1 MKISLRNGKIK
12 KVNCKTQEV
21 CKMTDKD
28 KCSCGCENHDH
39 NHDHEFEDGVELDT
53 IYLTFEGEDGEDEE
67 VECGILGFFDVE
79 DQNYIALVVPA
90 EEGEEGD
97 LEEEIYIYKYDED
110 VDGEPLL
117 DIIETEEE
125 FNKVNE
131 VFEREFFEDEE

>member
-1 MKISLRNGKIK
+1 MKISFRNGKINNK
-12 KVNCKTQEV
+12 KQEV

-39 NHDHEFEDGVELDT
+39 NHDHEFEDGIELDT

-79 DQNYIALVVPA
+79 DQNYIALVVPTD
-90 EEGEEGD
+90 EGEEGD
-97 LEEEIYIYKYDED
+97 LEEEIYIYRYDED

>member
-1 MKISLRNGKIK
+1 MNNK
-12 KVNCKTQEV
+12 KQEV

-39 NHDHEFEDGVELDT
+39 NHDHEFEDGIELDT

-79 DQNYIALVVPA
+79 DQNYIALVVPTD
-90 EEGEEGD
+90 EGEEGD
-97 LEEEIYIYKYDED
+97 LEEEIYIYRYDED

>member
-1 MKISLRNGKIK
+1 
-12 KVNCKTQEV
+12 
-21 CKMTDKD
+21 MTDKD